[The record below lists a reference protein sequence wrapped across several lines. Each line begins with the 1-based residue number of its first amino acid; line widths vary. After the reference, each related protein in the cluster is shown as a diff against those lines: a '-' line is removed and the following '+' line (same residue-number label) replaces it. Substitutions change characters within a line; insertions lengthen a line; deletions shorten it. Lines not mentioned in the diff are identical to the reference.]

1 MSRKLFCLGVLG
13 CTVVVLGTLLL
24 VHPTN
29 KVTPASVTMFDIG
42 QGDSFLI
49 ESQSGER
56 MLIDGGPAT
65 GDILEK
71 LAARIPWNDR
81 TIEVVLATHPD
92 ADHIAGLTSVLAHY
106 KVGLFLTSEVLS
118 ETQTEKQLFQLLL
131 QKHIPAYYVRQGMQL
146 RFDQKMHFDVLFP
159 DRDTSGWETNTAS
172 VVGKLSIDKAT
183 VLFTGDSPESVE
195 QYLVQTVPQQL
206 SADLLKLGHH
216 GSKYSSSTEF
226 LKAVAPSLALI
237 SAGSGNRYGH
247 PAQETLSRLAALKI
261 PWVSTQDHGT
271 VVFISDGISWNEED
285 GR

>member
-1 MSRKLFCLGVLG
+1 
-13 CTVVVLGTLLL
+13 VLGTLLL

-42 QGDSFLI
+42 QGDSFVI

-71 LAARIPWNDR
+71 LTARIPWNDR